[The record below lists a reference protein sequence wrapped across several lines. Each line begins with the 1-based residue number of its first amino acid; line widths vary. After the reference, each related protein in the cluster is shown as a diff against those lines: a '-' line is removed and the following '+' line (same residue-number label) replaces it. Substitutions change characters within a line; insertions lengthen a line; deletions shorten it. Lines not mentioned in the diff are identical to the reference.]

1 MHGIEIGFGFFIHD
15 AGSKSHSLCPTTLFL
30 CTIEAYTLNTNE
42 NVCIR
47 SIGDCV
53 RTRHLSKRSNEP
65 ERVME

>member
-47 SIGDCV
+47 SIGGV
-53 RTRHLSKRSNEP
+53 RTYKALIKKK
-65 ERVME
+65 